1 MLSLFTNCSTA
12 RKSCVYAGTLS
23 SNVLVF
29 RYGPEI
35 YRHSNHWRELEQ
47 KSNDFY
53 KTGVFINCSIP
64 GHHACLDQFK
74 ADGNL
79 QFNIDNVDP

>member
-1 MLSLFTNCSTA
+1 MSIVC
-12 RKSCVYAGTLS
+12 
-23 SNVLVF
+23 
-29 RYGPEI
+29 RYGAEI
-35 YRHSNHWRELEQ
+35 YQHASHWRIIGQGKL
-47 KSNDFY
+47 DLY
-53 KTGVFINCSIP
+53 KTGVFNNCSAP